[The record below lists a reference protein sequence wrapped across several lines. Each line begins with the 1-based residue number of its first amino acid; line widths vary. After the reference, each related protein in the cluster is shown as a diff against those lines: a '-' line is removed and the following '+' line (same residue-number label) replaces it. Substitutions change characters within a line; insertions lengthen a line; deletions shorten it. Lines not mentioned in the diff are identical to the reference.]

1 MDEMA
6 DNVLLAFHI
15 QSFKSKSGEV
25 QTRLNTDKIYQWR
38 ITNKTKGIPAIGKV
52 AIVETAFSKTA
63 PVLVIKTKTT
73 TDDISDFKPVV
84 AFTDRVAKE
93 ADINESF
100 VTAIKS
106 LNI

>member
-1 MDEMA
+1 MLDA

-15 QSFKSKSGEV
+15 QCFKGKSGKI
-25 QTRLNTDKIYQWR
+25 QTRLNTDKVCQWR
-38 ITNKTKGIPAIGKV
+38 ITDTTIGIPTIGKV
-52 AIVETAFSKTA
+52 AIVESAFTKTA

-84 AFTDRVAKE
+84 AFTDHVAKE

-100 VTAIKS
+100 ATAIKN